1 MPKATIPKRVIEM
14 MADLETRRAERRSV
28 QRRVIRHLAE
38 QLVACLKRCDEL
50 TPNGEIGILVPSV
63 DDVIIEAEMRF
74 HKPKGEDAV

>member
-1 MPKATIPKRVIEM
+1 MKPATLPKRVIEM
-14 MADLETRRAERRSV
+14 ATALEIRRAERRSV
-28 QRRVIRHLAE
+28 QRLVMRHLAE

-50 TPNGEIGILVPSV
+50 TPEGEIGILVPSV

>member
-1 MPKATIPKRVIEM
+1 MNKPTTM
-14 MADLETRRAERRSV
+14 DRRSGARILV
-28 QRRVIRHLAE
+28 QRLVIRHLAE

-50 TPNGEIGILVPSV
+50 TPEGEIGILVPSV